1 MDEIPVVCH
10 ERCKITRMGLILL
23 KMHVVLLFLSCFI
36 DIPPGVIRHGI
47 NKQLSLDLAK
57 QKAYDCVGM
66 MEQNHRIKG
75 SCVLIHPR
83 MALTAA
89 HTLIKI
95 TDQDPLYVAFDSV
108 VVQVDSFSIYPEYAL
123 NKDADLAVLY
133 LSSTA
138 TGIAPAKMNRSNHEL
153 HHIATSVGY
162 GNFSVAN
169 NPRDIIDAGRVK
181 SAGQNVLD
189 SITGHRLKNNE
200 LPLLY
205 ADFDAPDNVRF
216 NKSGSADCLDL
227 EYGLDGGD
235 SGGGMFITRGKHKVL
250 AGINALQIKNIADIM
265 RTGTFYGSASEWVR
279 ISVFRKWVKSKI
291 KEVKRS

>member
-1 MDEIPVVCH
+1 
-10 ERCKITRMGLILL
+10 
-23 KMHVVLLFLSCFI
+23 MHVVRLILYYFI
-36 DIPPGVIRHGI
+36 YFPPGVIRHGI

-57 QKAYDCVGM
+57 RTAYDCVGM

-83 MALTAA
+83 IALTAA

-95 TDQDPLYVAFDSV
+95 IDQEPLFVVFDSIR
-108 VVQVDSFSIYPEYAL
+108 VQVDSFSIYPEYAH

-133 LSSTA
+133 LSSTIV
-138 TGIAPAKMNRSNHEL
+138 GISPAKLNRSKHEL
-153 HHIATSVGY
+153 YRVATSVGY

-189 SITGHRLKNNE
+189 SITGHRLLNNE

-216 NKSGSADCLDL
+216 NKSGSTDCLDL

-235 SGGGMFITRGKHKVL
+235 SGGGMFITRGKHQVL
-250 AGINALQIKNIADIM
+250 AGINALQIKNIGDIL

-279 ISVFRKWVKSKI
+279 ISVFRKWVKG
-291 KEVKRS
+291 KRKSLPGR

>member
-1 MDEIPVVCH
+1 MQ
-10 ERCKITRMGLILL
+10 
-23 KMHVVLLFLSCFI
+23 VVLLILSFLI
-36 DIPPGVIRHGI
+36 DFPPGVIRHGI

-57 QKAYDCVGM
+57 QQAYDCVGM
-66 MEQNHRIKG
+66 MEQNLRIKG

-95 TDQDPLYVAFDSV
+95 IDQDPLFLVFDSIR
-108 VVQVDSFSIYPEYAL
+108 VQVDSFSIYPEYAR

-133 LSSTA
+133 LSSTIV
-138 TGIAPAKMNRSNHEL
+138 GISPAKMNRSKYEL
-153 HHIATSVGY
+153 HRIATSVGY

-189 SITGHRLKNNE
+189 SITGHRLLNNE

-216 NKSGSADCLDL
+216 NKSGSTDCLDL

-235 SGGGMFITRGKHKVL
+235 SGGGMFITRGKHQVL
-250 AGINALQIKNIADIM
+250 AGINALQIKNIADIL

-279 ISVFRKWVKSKI
+279 VSVFRKWMKGKLRRVGKWN
-291 KEVKRS
+291 